1 MDYLR
6 KNNMMNYER
15 EKKIREIIK
24 EELNNKCMDCKSD
37 NPEYISLN
45 NGVFICKNCFKMY
58 HIKFPINI
66 SRTIRNNLR
75 NLTLKELHYL
85 YFGGNKKMLEFM
97 KYEYPKLIK
106 INSLFVY
113 KTVAMEYYRNWLKYM
128 VDGGVKP
135 IKPDIEVAYNSI
147 DDKIYKNNN
156 NIISNNNNSD
166 VITID
171 FFNDCYNYNDKFNN
185 SITNFIKKKPESN
198 SNTNIN
204 NYKYDNN
211 NINRY
216 RNPNEKPNYQRL
228 IPSNNLKDF
237 LNYYK
242 TLNKNNYDKY
252 IYNNNNSNNSNNFNS
267 INYNNNQYNLNDNFS
282 KTQINFANPRRKK
295 ITDYEDNNNNNNYDY
310 ESNRSNRMS
319 QDNLIK
325 DIDNNFDVLNNNKS
339 ECNFNIILNT
349 NNKILRAFKTNNRIY
364 IKPKHNFIKSFDRE
378 PNLEKN
384 QKNEEIN
391 DNKNPNSNDN
401 REVLKSIRVKRD
413 TTNMRYN
420 FDDKNKDNKGRN
432 NEKNINSNC
441 SNENMNDN
449 NSLINN
455 QNRIKVCGLRSKYA
469 KKRINNTFSILNKT
483 NDEAD
488 KEKIIDKDKE
498 KEKDKEKD
506 KDKEIEKDKEKEKV
520 KDKEVEK
527 DKEKE
532 KDKNDITQDNEDDM
546 TTKSNINDNNISLN
560 NLIFKKKNLRNNFYF
575 NSDKKHNKNTSSLE
589 HSNFDLSK
597 NGIEIKNG
605 VDTTRDDGKS
615 YEESYDDTQNTVQ
628 SLPVNRS
635 MRQFHSRYPRKMKRS
650 KTNRKKLNHNKNKE
664 KKEKKYIRLKKEK
677 SEIIQS
683 LKILLRKKEEI
694 KNDEE
699 KYETN
704 FNNIENKK
712 DNRDKNE
719 DLLYNYKCID
729 NDSRKKIFVNKIRNE
744 ELNKIMI
751 DETKKNRKGS
761 IKMNNNNNNININI
775 NNNYNSIS
783 YINEDDKKNNDDDLS
798 KKIIHVRQSEEL
810 LQKGEK
816 ISVRNK
822 YKKKYKI

>member
-128 VDGGVKP
+128 VEGGVKP
-135 IKPDIEVAYNSI
+135 TKPDIEIAYNSI
-147 DDKIYKNNN
+147 DDKKYNNN

-198 SNTNIN
+198 INTNIN
-204 NYKYDNN
+204 NYKYDKN

-216 RNPNEKPNYQRL
+216 RNQNEKTNYQRL

-237 LNYYK
+237 LDYYK
-242 TLNKNNYDKY
+242 TLNKNNYDKF
-252 IYNNNNSNNSNNFNS
+252 IYNNNNNNNNNNFNS
-267 INYNNNQYNLNDNFS
+267 INYNNSQYNLNDNFS
-282 KTQINFANPRRKK
+282 KTQTNFAYPRRKK
-295 ITDYEDNNNNNNYDY
+295 TTEYEDNNNNNNNYDY
-310 ESNRSNRMS
+310 ENSRSNRMS

-339 ECNFNIILNT
+339 ECNFNINFNS

-378 PNLEKN
+378 PNLDSN

-391 DNKNPNSNDN
+391 DNNNPNSNDN

-432 NEKNINSNC
+432 IEKNMNSNL
-441 SNENMNDN
+441 SNENMNEN

-455 QNRIKVCGLRSKYA
+455 QNRIKVCGVRSKYA

-483 NDEAD
+483 NDEPD
-488 KEKIIDKDKE
+488 KEKIIDKDKN
-498 KEKDKEKD
+498 KDTEKD
-506 KDKEIEKDKEKEKV
+506 KDKNKDK
-520 KDKEVEK
+520 D
-527 DKEKE
+527 KE
-532 KDKNDITQDNEDDM
+532 KDKNDITQDNEDDT
-546 TTKSNINDNNISLN
+546 TTKSNINDNNNISLN
-560 NLIFKKKNLRNNFYF
+560 NLIFKKKNLRNNFYL
-575 NSDKKHNKNTSSLE
+575 NSDKKHNKKTSSLE
-589 HSNFDLSK
+589 QSNFDLSK

-635 MRQFHSRYPRKMKRS
+635 MRQFHSRYPRKMRRS
-650 KTNRKKLNHNKNKE
+650 KTNRKKLNHDKKKE
-664 KKEKKYIRLKKEK
+664 KKEKKFFRLKKEK

-683 LKILLRKKEEI
+683 LKILLKKKEEI

-704 FNNIENKK
+704 FDNNENKK
-712 DNRDKNE
+712 DNKNKNE
-719 DLLYNYKCID
+719 DLLYNYKYID

-761 IKMNNNNNNININI
+761 IKMNNNNNI
-775 NNNYNSIS
+775 NNNI
-783 YINEDDKKNNDDDLS
+783 
-798 KKIIHVRQSEEL
+798 
-810 LQKGEK
+810 
-816 ISVRNK
+816 
-822 YKKKYKI
+822 